1 MTIVDRSGPGVRIT
15 LLDNERAPSG
25 EPLDLAGRIIA
36 FTYEDAEKK
45 ADQVSL
51 QLDNFDLALFER
63 AELVGGATLEVSWG
77 YPGNMAPPRRVVVKK
92 LKGFQTL
99 TIEGQATSVLM
110 NREAKTRSWANK
122 SRADVVR
129 EIAAEHGYEGE
140 FLDVEDTGEVLDT
153 ISQSAETDARFL
165 RRLAAREEYEYFVD
179 DTGFHWRSRDQAS
192 APKHVL
198 TWFSDP
204 GRGDIISVSVESD
217 LQRRAGRV
225 EVRGRDPLAKTTV
238 ESAATSATVERATLS
253 DVLEVVDRETGETSL
268 QERNATTSVHPT
280 SAPTPAAA
288 ERESA
293 ARFRRAERETVK
305 LALQV
310 VGDPTLRAKQVVE
323 VRGISSLLSGKY
335 YVTEAK
341 HVISSSGYVV
351 DLKLTRD
358 GTGAR
363 RGAGPNAR
371 GQPQGGEPNRTT
383 PATGT
388 STVTELERS
397 TRRRAAPSSSTGTTA
412 TLSAS
417 RTRRPASAACTEE
430 PRDEHLRRRH
440 PHARLAA
447 PRHVRG
453 LRDQARRRGAARS
466 CARLHPGRARARERV
481 GVAAGDERRRL
492 EGPGLLRGARG
503 GRRGRGLLQP
513 GQRRCAV
520 LPRGALGKAERRE
533 RGPRG
538 GAEEPARQPRAR
550 HADLSRRA
558 R

>member
-1 MTIVDRSGPGVRIT
+1 MSVLDRCGPGVRIT

-25 EPLDLAGRIIA
+25 EPLDLEGRVIA

-77 YPGNMAPPRRVVVKK
+77 YPGNMAPPRRVIVKK

-110 NREAKTRSWANK
+110 NREAKTRSWSNK
-122 SRADVVR
+122 SRSDVVK
-129 EIAAEHGYEGE
+129 EIAAEYGYEGE
-140 FLDVEDTGEVLDT
+140 FLDVEDTGEILDT
-153 ISQSAETDARFL
+153 INQSAETDARFL
-165 RRLAAREEYEYFVD
+165 RRLAAREEFEYFVD

-217 LQRRAGRV
+217 LQRRTGRV
-225 EVRGRDPLAKTTV
+225 EVRGRNPLTKTTV

-253 DVLEVVDRETGETSL
+253 DVLEVVDPETGATSL
-268 QERNATTSVHPT
+268 QERNATRSVHPT
-280 SAPTPAAA
+280 SASTPAAA

-371 GQPQGGEPNRTT
+371 GQPQGGAPNRTS
-383 PATGT
+383 PAAGAGA
-388 STVTELERS
+388 VTELERVDPE
-397 TRRRAAPSSSTGTTA
+397 TGRTVIEYRRDGN
-412 TLSAS
+412 
-417 RTRRPASAACTEE
+417 
-430 PRDEHLRRRH
+430 
-440 PHARLAA
+440 
-447 PRHVRG
+447 V
-453 LRDQARRRGAARS
+453 
-466 CARLHPGRARARERV
+466 V
-481 GVAAGDERRRL
+481 GVEDPEAG
-492 EGPGLLRGARG
+492 
-503 GRRGRGLLQP
+503 
-513 GQRRCAV
+513 V
-520 LPRGALGKAERRE
+520 
-533 RGPRG
+533 
-538 GAEEPARQPRAR
+538 
-550 HADLSRRA
+550 SRSY
-558 R
+558 

>member
-1 MTIVDRSGPGVRIT
+1 MTVVDRGGPGVRTT

-36 FTYEDAEKK
+36 FTFEDAEKK

-51 QLDNFDLALFER
+51 QLDNFDLALFDR
-63 AELVGGATLEVSWG
+63 DELVGGATLEVSWG

-99 TIEGQATSVLM
+99 TVEGQATSVLM

-153 ISQSAETDARFL
+153 INQSAETDARFL

-179 DTGFHWRSRDQAS
+179 DTGFHWRSGNQAA
-192 APKHVL
+192 APTHVL

-204 GRGDIISVSVESD
+204 GRGDILSLNVESD

-225 EVRGRDPLAKTTV
+225 VVRGRDPLTRTTI
-238 ESAATSATVERATLS
+238 SSSATSATVERATLS

-280 SAPTPAAA
+280 AAPTPAAA

-305 LALQV
+305 LTMQV
-310 VGDPTLRAKQVVE
+310 VGDPTLRAKQVIE
-323 VRGISSLLSGKY
+323 VRGISSLLSGRY
-335 YVTEAK
+335 YVTECK
-341 HVISSSGYVV
+341 HVVSSSGYVV
-351 DLKLTRD
+351 DLKLTSD

-363 RGAGPNAR
+363 RQAGSATQ
-371 GQPQGGEPNRTT
+371 GQPQGGAPNRAT
-383 PATGT
+383 PATGG
-388 STVTELERS
+388 TVTELERVD
-397 TRRRAAPSSSTGTTA
+397 PETG
-412 TLSAS
+412 
-417 RTRRPASAACTEE
+417 RTVVEY
-430 PRDEHLRRRH
+430 RH
-440 PHARLAA
+440 GGT
-447 PRHVRG
+447 V
-453 LRDQARRRGAARS
+453 
-466 CARLHPGRARARERV
+466 V
-481 GVAAGDERRRL
+481 GVEDPEAG
-492 EGPGLLRGARG
+492 
-503 GRRGRGLLQP
+503 
-513 GQRRCAV
+513 V
-520 LPRGALGKAERRE
+520 
-533 RGPRG
+533 
-538 GAEEPARQPRAR
+538 
-550 HADLSRRA
+550 SRMY
-558 R
+558 